1 MDQCRQFLPSQN
13 QVASSYKVQL
23 IDIYE
28 RKKKP
33 KQDRIRFNLK

>member
-13 QVASSYKVQL
+13 QVDSSYKVQL

-28 RKKKP
+28 RKNIY
-33 KQDRIRFNLK
+33 QNRIVFDLT